1 MAWSSDLFLNH
12 GRLAVVATS
21 TMDATSKLQ
30 PVPKV
35 PNFLHT
41 SSSSHKLGQVLQ
53 NQTAALGILL
63 QSKIRIQKRPSLKM
77 LI

>member
-21 TMDATSKLQ
+21 TMDATSKFQ

-53 NQTAALGILL
+53 NQLIFNFGTC
-63 QSKIRIQKRPSLKM
+63 KFWPTWPSC
-77 LI
+77 